1 MDWLNIFVRIA
12 VVIGG
17 SVFVICAI
25 FGAMTI
31 IATVR
36 SALELWHAKR
46 RWIKFQRMSPEFQA
60 FARYQDTHNDEKNEN
75 DSQAGTKKQ

>member
-1 MDWLNIFVRIA
+1 MDWLNIFIRIA

-17 SVFVICAI
+17 SVFIICSF
-25 FGAMTI
+25 FGAMTL

-60 FARYQDTHNDEKNEN
+60 FSRYQDTHNDDKNDTETN
-75 DSQAGTKKQ
+75 TKKQ